1 MGYIFALTV
10 IVDIVYK
17 HCQGFTRK
25 EQEGILNKI
34 YLQSG

>member
-17 HCQGFTRK
+17 HCQGFYKERTRRDF
-25 EQEGILNKI
+25 E
-34 YLQSG
+34 